1 MPKPE
6 TQKTKNKKQKTKTK
20 KQKTKNKKQKT
31 KNKKNPDSQGFLRM
45 ICSGLEPLTPTLS
58 R

>member
-1 MPKPE
+1 MFVTIAAFSQKKALD
-6 TQKTKNKKQKTKTK
+6 TQ
-20 KQKTKNKKQKT
+20 
-31 KNKKNPDSQGFLRM
+31 GLLAM